1 MLSALIYIFLSA
13 ETLMGIMLWV
23 NIICIYLWFIA
34 VIRVGFDPVMY
45 TVSETE
51 GVVTVCISAMDTLT
65 EGTLSVTLTTES
77 GTASGMFIEDTC
89 FIWFNVIVTLKD

>member
-1 MLSALIYIFLSA
+1 
-13 ETLMGIMLWV
+13 
-23 NIICIYLWFIA
+23 

-65 EGTLSVTLTTES
+65 EGTLSVILTTETD
-77 GTASGMFIEDTC
+77 TASGMFIKS
-89 FIWFNVIVTLKD
+89 I

>member
-1 MLSALIYIFLSA
+1 MYI
-13 ETLMGIMLWV
+13 M
-23 NIICIYLWFIA
+23 FIA

-65 EGTLSVTLTTES
+65 EGTIPVTLTTEP
-77 GTASGMFIEDTC
+77 GTASGMFIQSTRSIL
-89 FIWFNVIVTLKD
+89 FAVVPLKRFQIRLHIYTNT